1 MGDSA
6 ALKTWADSVM
16 GLNTHNVD
24 DFENNSPANES
35 FQFDLENILLAVQLV
50 ISFFFA
56 FFTYSNHSSTIGEKT
71 SVLAG
76 ELLTGNRCC
85 VPVAYPVAFFSGQI
99 VLTGRVER
107 IQSVKFKST
116 SPIIVKFK
124 FHAVRDKSENRKG
137 RLKK

>member
-1 MGDSA
+1 MRKGGLGDSA
-6 ALKTWADSVM
+6 ALKAWADSVM
-16 GLNTHNVD
+16 GLTTHDVD

-50 ISFFFA
+50 ISFFFC
-56 FFTYSNHSSTIGEKT
+56 FLHLFKSFIHHREKT
-71 SVLAG
+71 SILAG

-107 IQSVKFKST
+107 IQSSQINYG
-116 SPIIVKFK
+116 SRIVKSIK
-124 FHAVRDKSENRKG
+124 IAYIWC
-137 RLKK
+137 